1 MAEQSGD
8 FLKDWQALARE
19 SWDAWLR
26 HAQSQPAAGAPFGTP
41 TAAPDELFARSMAG
55 AKSYLEWLQAGAAG
69 TGSAAASSDW
79 AQQLQRMFAGAMP
92 GGAGQPFAQPF
103 AGFPPGNFHFPPRP
117 GGIEPVAAFGHTREQ
132 QLQQQALA
140 AAMVEYLDTSARYQ
154 ALIQRANADGVA
166 RMQER
171 LASRAGEGQP
181 VESLKALYDL
191 WVDAAEDAY
200 ADAALSDEFRE
211 VFGAMS
217 NAQTRLRQLQQQQTE
232 QWCRELGMPT
242 RGEVA
247 SLGQRLQEVRREL
260 RSRPAAPDA
269 LAALRAEVAALT
281 RRLDAVEGKPVAA
294 ARTPGKAAAPAKRK
308 PAAPAPRTAAPRKR
322 T

>member
-26 HAQSQPAAGAPFGTP
+26 QAQSQPAPGSPFGAP
-41 TAAPDELFARSMAG
+41 TAAPDDLFARSMAG

-69 TGSAAASSDW
+69 AGPSSDW

-103 AGFPPGNFHFPPRP
+103 AGFPPGNFAFPPRP
-117 GGIEPVAAFGHTREQ
+117 GVESVAAFGYTREQ

-140 AAMVEYLDTSARYQ
+140 AAVVEYLDTSARYQ
-154 ALIQRANADGVA
+154 ALIQRAHADGVA
-166 RMQER
+166 RMQDR
-171 LASRAGEGQP
+171 LARQAEAGQP
-181 VESLKALYDL
+181 LESLKALYDL

-200 ADAALSDEFRE
+200 AEVALSDEFRE

-217 NAQTRLRQLQQQQTE
+217 NAQTRLRQLQQQQAE
-232 QWCRELGMPT
+232 QCCRELGMPT
-242 RGEVA
+242 RSEVA

-260 RSRPAAPDA
+260 RSRPAPADA
-269 LAALRAEVAALT
+269 LTALRAEVAALK
-281 RRLDAVEGKPVAA
+281 RRLDAVEGKPAAA
-294 ARTPGKAAAPAKRK
+294 ARTPAKAAAPAKRK
-308 PAAPAPRTAAPRKR
+308 PTAAARTATTRKR
-322 T
+322 K

>member
-26 HAQSQPAAGAPFGTP
+26 QAQAQSASGTSFGAPAAAS
-41 TAAPDELFARSMAG
+41 DDLFARSMAG
-55 AKSYLEWLQAGAAG
+55 AKSYLEWLQSGVTGAAG
-69 TGSAAASSDW
+69 AVPSSDW
-79 AQQLQRMFAGAMP
+79 VQQLQRMFAGAVP
-92 GGAGQPFAQPF
+92 GGAGQPFAHPF
-103 AGFPPGNFHFPPRP
+103 AGFPPGNFDFPPRP
-117 GGIEPVAAFGHTREQ
+117 AGIEPVAAFGHTREQ

-140 AAMVEYLDTSARYQ
+140 AAMLEYLDTSARYQ

-166 RMQER
+166 RLQDR
-171 LASRAGEGQP
+171 LARQAETGQP
-181 VESLKALYDL
+181 VESLKALYDQ

-232 QWCRELGMPT
+232 QCCRELGMPT
-242 RGEVA
+242 RSEVA

-260 RSRPAAPDA
+260 RSRPAPADA
-269 LAALRAEVAALT
+269 LAALRAEVAALK
-281 RRLDAVEGKPVAA
+281 RRLDAVESKPAAA
-294 ARTPGKAAAPAKRK
+294 ARTRAKAATPAKRK
-308 PAAPAPRTAAPRKR
+308 PAAAARTATTRKR
-322 T
+322 K